1 MTTNME
7 LIDLRKI
14 IYLRDFEVSVE
25 KYSVCKF
32 LEKIAEHDIDCLPW
46 FYTNDVIYLLPQQ
59 LRRQFNTK
67 APPSRRHSAKV

>member
-32 LEKIAEHDIDCLPW
+32 LEKNAEHDIDCL
-46 FYTNDVIYLLPQQ
+46 T
-59 LRRQFNTK
+59 
-67 APPSRRHSAKV
+67 